1 MILLPVSDAI
11 IPFSPFQGVVLEVSL
26 LDPPVVTELSSA
38 QCHSSEHRKNAL
50 WVALDE
56 VQDPQNLGAI
66 IRTCVFF
73 GVDGIVTTENRSA
86 PLNATVSKAS
96 AGALEVAPIYHP
108 GNLSA
113 FLEGSKRNGW
123 RIVGTSLDE
132 GVKTQV
138 DSHQLTMDAPTIL
151 VLGNEA
157 KGIRE
162 KVKSSCD
169 LHVKLAS
176 VGTNDSVASL
186 NVSVAAALLIHP
198 LATQE
203 SNSTL

>member
-1 MILLPVSDAI
+1 M
-11 IPFSPFQGVVLEVSL
+11 
-26 LDPPVVTELSSA
+26 
-38 QCHSSEHRKNAL
+38 
-50 WVALDE
+50 
-56 VQDPQNLGAI
+56 GAI

-108 GNLSA
+108 GNLAA

-123 RIVGTSLDE
+123 RVVGTSLDE
-132 GVKTQV
+132 DAQTQI
-138 DSHQLTMDAPTIL
+138 DSQRLEMDSPTIL

-157 KGIRE
+157 KGLRE
-162 KVKSSCD
+162 RIKSSCD
-169 LHVKLAS
+169 LHVKLAA
-176 VGTNDSVASL
+176 VGRSDSVASL

-203 SNSTL
+203 SNRNL